1 VRDAQPCIDA
11 HPPQTYLHL
20 YMKQKK
26 LQLEEERTAIIE
38 HDNLIV
44 LEKMAHIMKTIGSA
58 DNRKPRQELLKVSKE
73 NATMMKRLIKRKLDI
88 NRENWKD
95 IWAKNTV
102 YFANIA
108 KYDLDWFVSKVNKI
122 IYF

>member
-1 VRDAQPCIDA
+1 
-11 HPPQTYLHL
+11 
-20 YMKQKK
+20 
-26 LQLEEERTAIIE
+26 LEEERTAIIE

-44 LEKMAHIMKTIGSA
+44 LEKMAHIMKTIGSS
-58 DNRKPRQELLKVSKE
+58 DNHHEYELKRVSKE

-88 NRENWKD
+88 NRENWKN

-102 YFANIA
+102 YFANIV